1 MTLDGNDFLDI
12 TLNTCSI
19 KEKKKQTSLK
29 LKASY
34 LSESLLWELG
44 GNMPYF
50 VLVAF
55 RLLWLTVS
63 IGMVQRR
70 LIRMGK
76 IPYLLKIW

>member
-12 TLNTCSI
+12 TLDTCSI
-19 KEKKKQTSLK
+19 KEKKNQASLK

-50 VLVAF
+50 VSS
-55 RLLWLTVS
+55 S
-63 IGMVQRR
+63 IQAPVVNSFHWNGPEETDQN
-70 LIRMGK
+70 G
-76 IPYLLKIW
+76 